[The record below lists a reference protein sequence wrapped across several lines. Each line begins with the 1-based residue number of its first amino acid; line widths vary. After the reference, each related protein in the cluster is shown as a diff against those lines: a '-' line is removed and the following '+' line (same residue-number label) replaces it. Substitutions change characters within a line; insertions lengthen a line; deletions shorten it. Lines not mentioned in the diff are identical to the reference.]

1 MNLIQNSKKGLDMK
15 ETNKTMAN
23 TIQAWRD
30 PAYRAALSEA
40 ELAQLPENPA
50 GMIELT
56 GTALDMV
63 AGGWGAKGKS
73 SRSNKSS
80 RSHKSSKSHKSSRS
94 HRSNKSNKSH

>member
-1 MNLIQNSKKGLDMK
+1 MK

-30 PAYRAALSEA
+30 PAYRAGLSEA

-63 AGGWGAKGKS
+63 AGGWGGAEGKS
-73 SRSNKSS
+73 SRSG
-80 RSHKSSKSHKSSRS
+80 KSSKSNKSSRS